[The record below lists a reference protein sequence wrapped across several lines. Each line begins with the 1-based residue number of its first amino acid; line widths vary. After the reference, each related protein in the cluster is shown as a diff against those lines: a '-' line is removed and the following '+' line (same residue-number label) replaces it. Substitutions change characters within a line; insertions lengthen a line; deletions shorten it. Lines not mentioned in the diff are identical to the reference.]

1 MAFATKGVLHE
12 LKRRQEK
19 EKAVRLLNENE
30 IPMELEKMLNIVAV
44 ERPQDVFGRM
54 AEYFQELA
62 RPEVVSRLSGRMTYD
77 SCFNKA
83 LHLDLFCV
91 INGREKVDYA
101 TLMLHCSVVPASC
114 LFLPSLVDR
123 HKLFNASTGGLQG
136 SQ

>member
-19 EKAVRLLNENE
+19 EKAIKLLNENG
-30 IPMELEKMLNIVAV
+30 IPMELEKMLNIMAV

-62 RPEVVSRLSGRMTYD
+62 RPEVISRLSGRMTYD

-91 INGREKVDYA
+91 INGREKVDYT
-101 TLMLHCSVVPASC
+101 TLMLHYSVVSASC
-114 LFLPSLVDR
+114 LFLPSSVDR
-123 HKLFNASTGGLQG
+123 DKLFNVSTGGLQG